1 MSIKNKLALFIAA
14 LIILPMSLLMLV
26 SNIVLNGQ
34 LKAEEQKYLNST
46 LEIVSSDMAERRSD
60 IRKVCGFFVEDDSI
74 RDALSSSDSFRLTN
88 DLQRLQSYYYKNI
101 DYALVVTAENK
112 TLANVSPNIKYNGQG
127 KIGELVKKADRKS
140 TRLNSSHL

>member
-46 LEIVSSDMAERRSD
+46 R
-60 IRKVCGFFVEDDSI
+60 
-74 RDALSSSDSFRLTN
+74 
-88 DLQRLQSYYYKNI
+88 
-101 DYALVVTAENK
+101 
-112 TLANVSPNIKYNGQG
+112 
-127 KIGELVKKADRKS
+127 
-140 TRLNSSHL
+140 